1 MEVVLSVLQV
11 FHLIQVCTTYME
23 GNQLSNIVKYI
34 LYISIDRLYTIF
46 ISDCITHDDCKEIG
60 ESCFMDICAT
70 MGKSYICRYEEM
82 LI

>member
-1 MEVVLSVLQV
+1 MSVLQV

-23 GNQLSNIVKYI
+23 GNQLKDI

-46 ISDCITHDDCKEIG
+46 ISDCITHDDCKKIG

-70 MGKSYICRYEEM
+70 MGKSYIYRYEEM